1 MKNCSI
7 FRTSKAW
14 VNSYTPAVSLVTC
27 LLVAILDGLNT
38 REAYEP
44 CQKLMLRSCI
54 TIRAYLCCAVQYS
67 SANRFVHSLLA
78 PEHFY

>member
-27 LLVAILDGLNT
+27 FLVAILDSLST

-44 CQKLMLRSCI
+44 CQELMLRSCI
-54 TIRAYLCCAVQYS
+54 TIRAYLCCAVQCS
-67 SANRFVHSLLA
+67 NANRFVHSLLA
-78 PEHFY
+78 PEHFH